1 MSSIKAKELEALRGL
16 IGNTCSIM
24 ASSVARLYIT
34 RPNAQPYQWEY
45 ADVCGAL
52 LFVKDRK
59 LDT

>member
-24 ASSVARLYIT
+24 ASSVVRLYIA
-34 RPNAQPYQWEY
+34 RPHAEQWEY